1 MIKWNEIIG
10 DGKTGRKSN
19 TVFLFATNKLTRDEF
34 LKEMSGIPGVRNLVR
49 NRGVNEAR
57 NIARKALRRRGVTV

>member
-1 MIKWNEIIG
+1 M
-10 DGKTGRKSN
+10 
-19 TVFLFATNKLTRDEF
+19 TRDEF